1 MKFFRKLKEKLFSTS
16 SKIKDGLEG
25 IIDNQ
30 SIENV
35 QEEQSKQDKLD
46 KNLSQKINENFE
58 QKKEKTLEESHKN
71 NIKIDK
77 TKSLVS
83 VSNKSKE
90 LPNTV
95 EKIQKT
101 SSSKKTGIFSK
112 IIKTVEKV
120 TKKRKLDDKM
130 LNEIEDLLISSDI
143 GVSTASLIVEK
154 IKKENFSKELDIKQ
168 LKQLISDEIYEIMN
182 VSDSFLKIKEDQL
195 NIWLFV
201 GVNGSGKTTTIG
213 KIAKQEKDNGKKVIL
228 AAADTFRAAAVD
240 QLSIWSKRV
249 GIEMV
254 KGEEKSDPASVVYKA
269 IEEAKLYYASN
280 DRGKMIMACGTGK
293 TYTSLK
299 IAEAIANKKFVLYM
313 VPSLALMSQSIREWK
328 NDCEEEF
335 IAFSACSDKKV
346 GKVKSDN
353 DQIQVKL
360 NELGYDFDERN
371 INKLFK
377 QFKNLADKK
386 KQVFEEDLYA
396 MVESEKNFQKKM
408 PINLIDL
415 SLKCGQGKN
424 AEAKLKL
431 EIFGEKKLIKEVG
444 NGPID
449 AIFNALKALIPNKAN
464 LIVYQVN
471 AITKGTDAQA
481 EVNVRLEEK
490 SISVQGQGS
499 DIDTMVASAKAYI
512 NAMNKLILKR
522 KRANDSKSV
531 FQTSN
536 EKLNKHVI

>member
-16 SKIKDGLEG
+16 SKIKDGLEE

-46 KNLSQKINENFE
+46 KSLSQKINENFE

-90 LPNTV
+90 FPNTV

-269 IEEAKLYYASN
+269 IEEAKKSDYDLLLIDTAGRLQNKTDLMQELEKIIRVIKKQDPSAPHN
-280 DRGKMIMACGTGK
+280 CLIVLDATTGQNVISQVEVFLQSAGLTGIIMTKLDGTARGGVLVAVT
-293 TYTSLK
+293 
-299 IAEAIANKKFVLYM
+299 KKFNLPIYR
-313 VPSLALMSQSIREWK
+313 I
-328 NDCEEEF
+328 
-335 IAFSACSDKKV
+335 
-346 GKVKSDN
+346 G
-353 DQIQVKL
+353 
-360 NELGYDFDERN
+360 LGEKIEDLETFDP
-371 INKLFK
+371 KLFSR
-377 QFKNLADKK
+377 
-386 KQVFEEDLYA
+386 V
-396 MVESEKNFQKKM
+396 
-408 PINLIDL
+408 I
-415 SLKCGQGKN
+415 
-424 AEAKLKL
+424 
-431 EIFGEKKLIKEVG
+431 VG
-444 NGPID
+444 LDNNP
-449 AIFNALKALIPNKAN
+449 
-464 LIVYQVN
+464 V
-471 AITKGTDAQA
+471 
-481 EVNVRLEEK
+481 
-490 SISVQGQGS
+490 
-499 DIDTMVASAKAYI
+499 
-512 NAMNKLILKR
+512 
-522 KRANDSKSV
+522 
-531 FQTSN
+531 
-536 EKLNKHVI
+536 

>member
-46 KNLSQKINENFE
+46 KSLSQKINENFE

-90 LPNTV
+90 LPSTV

-168 LKQLISDEIYEIMN
+168 LKQLISDEIYEIMD
-182 VSDSFLKIKEDQL
+182 VSDSILKIKEDQL

-269 IEEAKLYYASN
+269 IEEAK
-280 DRGKMIMACGTGK
+280 
-293 TYTSLK
+293 
-299 IAEAIANKKFVLYM
+299 
-313 VPSLALMSQSIREWK
+313 
-328 NDCEEEF
+328 
-335 IAFSACSDKKV
+335 
-346 GKVKSDN
+346 KSDYDLLLIDTAGRLQN
-353 DQIQVKL
+353 KTDLMQELEKIIRVIKKQDPSAPHNCLIVLDATTGQNVISQVEVFLQSAGLTGIIMTKL
-360 NELGYDFDERN
+360 DGSARGGVLVAVTNKFNLPIYRIGLGEKIEDLETFDP
-371 INKLFK
+371 KLFSR
-377 QFKNLADKK
+377 
-386 KQVFEEDLYA
+386 V
-396 MVESEKNFQKKM
+396 
-408 PINLIDL
+408 I
-415 SLKCGQGKN
+415 
-424 AEAKLKL
+424 
-431 EIFGEKKLIKEVG
+431 VG
-444 NGPID
+444 LDNNP
-449 AIFNALKALIPNKAN
+449 
-464 LIVYQVN
+464 V
-471 AITKGTDAQA
+471 
-481 EVNVRLEEK
+481 
-490 SISVQGQGS
+490 
-499 DIDTMVASAKAYI
+499 
-512 NAMNKLILKR
+512 
-522 KRANDSKSV
+522 
-531 FQTSN
+531 
-536 EKLNKHVI
+536 

>member
-46 KNLSQKINENFE
+46 KSLSQKINENFE

-90 LPNTV
+90 LPSTV

-182 VSDSFLKIKEDQL
+182 VADSFLKIKEDQL

-269 IEEAKLYYASN
+269 IEEAK
-280 DRGKMIMACGTGK
+280 
-293 TYTSLK
+293 
-299 IAEAIANKKFVLYM
+299 
-313 VPSLALMSQSIREWK
+313 
-328 NDCEEEF
+328 
-335 IAFSACSDKKV
+335 
-346 GKVKSDN
+346 KSD
-353 DQIQVKL
+353 
-360 NELGYDFDERN
+360 YD
-371 INKLFK
+371 L
-377 QFKNLADKK
+377 L
-386 KQVFEEDLYA
+386 
-396 MVESEKNFQKKM
+396 
-408 PINLIDL
+408 LIDTAGRL
-415 SLKCGQGKN
+415 QNKTDLMQD
-424 AEAKLKL
+424 L
-431 EIFGEKKLIKEVG
+431 EKII
-444 NGPID
+444 
-449 AIFNALKALIPNKAN
+449 
-464 LIVYQVN
+464 
-471 AITKGTDAQA
+471 
-481 EVNVRLEEK
+481 
-490 SISVQGQGS
+490 
-499 DIDTMVASAKAYI
+499 
-512 NAMNKLILKR
+512 
-522 KRANDSKSV
+522 
-531 FQTSN
+531 
-536 EKLNKHVI
+536 

>member
-46 KNLSQKINENFE
+46 KSLSQKINENFE

-83 VSNKSKE
+83 VSYKSKE

-269 IEEAKLYYASN
+269 IEEAK
-280 DRGKMIMACGTGK
+280 
-293 TYTSLK
+293 
-299 IAEAIANKKFVLYM
+299 
-313 VPSLALMSQSIREWK
+313 
-328 NDCEEEF
+328 
-335 IAFSACSDKKV
+335 
-346 GKVKSDN
+346 KSDYDLLLIDTAGRLQN
-353 DQIQVKL
+353 KTDLMQELEKIIRVIKKQDPSAPHNCLIVLDATTGQNVISQVEVFLQSAGLTGIIMTKL
-360 NELGYDFDERN
+360 DGTARGGVLVAVTNKFNLPIYRIGLGEKIEDLETFDP
-371 INKLFK
+371 KLFSR
-377 QFKNLADKK
+377 
-386 KQVFEEDLYA
+386 V
-396 MVESEKNFQKKM
+396 
-408 PINLIDL
+408 I
-415 SLKCGQGKN
+415 
-424 AEAKLKL
+424 
-431 EIFGEKKLIKEVG
+431 VG
-444 NGPID
+444 LDNNP
-449 AIFNALKALIPNKAN
+449 
-464 LIVYQVN
+464 V
-471 AITKGTDAQA
+471 
-481 EVNVRLEEK
+481 
-490 SISVQGQGS
+490 
-499 DIDTMVASAKAYI
+499 
-512 NAMNKLILKR
+512 
-522 KRANDSKSV
+522 
-531 FQTSN
+531 
-536 EKLNKHVI
+536 

>member
-46 KNLSQKINENFE
+46 KSLSQKINENFE

-90 LPNTV
+90 LPSTV

-130 LNEIEDLLISSDI
+130 LYEIEDLLISSDL

-269 IEEAKLYYASN
+269 IEEAKKSDYDLLLIDTAGRLQNKTDLMQELEKIIRVIKKQDPSAPHN
-280 DRGKMIMACGTGK
+280 CLIVLDATTGQNVISQVEVFLQSAGLTGIIMTKLDGTARGGVLVAVT
-293 TYTSLK
+293 
-299 IAEAIANKKFVLYM
+299 KKFNLPIYR
-313 VPSLALMSQSIREWK
+313 I
-328 NDCEEEF
+328 
-335 IAFSACSDKKV
+335 
-346 GKVKSDN
+346 G
-353 DQIQVKL
+353 
-360 NELGYDFDERN
+360 LGEKIEDLETFDP
-371 INKLFK
+371 KLFSR
-377 QFKNLADKK
+377 
-386 KQVFEEDLYA
+386 V
-396 MVESEKNFQKKM
+396 
-408 PINLIDL
+408 I
-415 SLKCGQGKN
+415 
-424 AEAKLKL
+424 
-431 EIFGEKKLIKEVG
+431 VG
-444 NGPID
+444 LDNNP
-449 AIFNALKALIPNKAN
+449 
-464 LIVYQVN
+464 V
-471 AITKGTDAQA
+471 
-481 EVNVRLEEK
+481 
-490 SISVQGQGS
+490 
-499 DIDTMVASAKAYI
+499 
-512 NAMNKLILKR
+512 
-522 KRANDSKSV
+522 
-531 FQTSN
+531 
-536 EKLNKHVI
+536 

>member
-16 SKIKDGLEG
+16 SKIKDGLEE

-46 KNLSQKINENFE
+46 KSLSQKINENFE

-90 LPNTV
+90 LPSTV

-269 IEEAKLYYASN
+269 IEEAKKN
-280 DRGKMIMACGTGK
+280 DYDLLLIDTAGRLQNKTDLMQELEKIIRVIKKQDPSAPHNCLIVLDATTGQNVISQVEVFLQSAGLTGIIMTKLDGTARGGVLVAVT
-293 TYTSLK
+293 
-299 IAEAIANKKFVLYM
+299 KKFNLPIYR
-313 VPSLALMSQSIREWK
+313 I
-328 NDCEEEF
+328 
-335 IAFSACSDKKV
+335 
-346 GKVKSDN
+346 G
-353 DQIQVKL
+353 
-360 NELGYDFDERN
+360 LGEKIEDLETFDP
-371 INKLFK
+371 KLFSR
-377 QFKNLADKK
+377 
-386 KQVFEEDLYA
+386 V
-396 MVESEKNFQKKM
+396 
-408 PINLIDL
+408 I
-415 SLKCGQGKN
+415 
-424 AEAKLKL
+424 
-431 EIFGEKKLIKEVG
+431 VG
-444 NGPID
+444 LDNNP
-449 AIFNALKALIPNKAN
+449 
-464 LIVYQVN
+464 V
-471 AITKGTDAQA
+471 
-481 EVNVRLEEK
+481 
-490 SISVQGQGS
+490 
-499 DIDTMVASAKAYI
+499 
-512 NAMNKLILKR
+512 
-522 KRANDSKSV
+522 
-531 FQTSN
+531 
-536 EKLNKHVI
+536 

>member
-35 QEEQSKQDKLD
+35 KEEQSKQDKLD
-46 KNLSQKINENFE
+46 KSLSQKINENFE
-58 QKKEKTLEESHKN
+58 RKKEKTLEEIHKN

-83 VSNKSKE
+83 VFNKSKE

-168 LKQLISDEIYEIMN
+168 LKQLISDEIYEIMD

-269 IEEAKLYYASN
+269 IEEAKKSDYDLLLIDTAGRLQNKTDLMQELEKIIRVIKKQDPSAPHN
-280 DRGKMIMACGTGK
+280 CLIVLDATTGQNVISQVEVFLQSAGLTGIIMTKLDGTARGGVLVAVT
-293 TYTSLK
+293 
-299 IAEAIANKKFVLYM
+299 KKFNL
-313 VPSLALMSQSIREWK
+313 PIFR
-328 NDCEEEF
+328 
-335 IAFSACSDKKV
+335 I
-346 GKVKSDN
+346 G
-353 DQIQVKL
+353 
-360 NELGYDFDERN
+360 LGEKIEDLETFDP
-371 INKLFK
+371 KLFSR
-377 QFKNLADKK
+377 
-386 KQVFEEDLYA
+386 V
-396 MVESEKNFQKKM
+396 
-408 PINLIDL
+408 I
-415 SLKCGQGKN
+415 
-424 AEAKLKL
+424 
-431 EIFGEKKLIKEVG
+431 VG
-444 NGPID
+444 LDNNP
-449 AIFNALKALIPNKAN
+449 
-464 LIVYQVN
+464 V
-471 AITKGTDAQA
+471 
-481 EVNVRLEEK
+481 
-490 SISVQGQGS
+490 
-499 DIDTMVASAKAYI
+499 
-512 NAMNKLILKR
+512 
-522 KRANDSKSV
+522 
-531 FQTSN
+531 
-536 EKLNKHVI
+536 

>member
-25 IIDNQ
+25 IIDEQ
-30 SIENV
+30 SMENV
-35 QEEQSKQDKLD
+35 KEEQSKQDTLD
-46 KNLSQKINENFE
+46 KNLSQKLNENFE
-58 QKKEKTLEESHKN
+58 QKKEKTLKESHKN

-83 VSNKSKE
+83 ISNKNKE

-95 EKIQKT
+95 EQTQKT

-168 LKQLISDEIYEIMN
+168 LKQLISDEIYEIMD
-182 VSDSFLKIKEDQL
+182 VSDSILKIKEDQL

-228 AAADTFRAAAVD
+228 AAADTFRAAAID

-269 IEEAKLYYASN
+269 IEEAKKNNYDLLLIDTAGRLQN
-280 DRGKMIMACGTGK
+280 K
-293 TYTSLK
+293 TDLMQELEK
-299 IAEAIANKKFVLYM
+299 I
-313 VPSLALMSQSIREWK
+313 IRV
-328 NDCEEEF
+328 
-335 IAFSACSDKKV
+335 I
-346 GKVKSDN
+346 
-353 DQIQVKL
+353 
-360 NELGYDFDERN
+360 
-371 INKLFK
+371 
-377 QFKNLADKK
+377 K
-386 KQVFEEDLYA
+386 KQDPSAPHNCLIVLDATSGQNVNSQVEVFLQSAGLTGIIMTKLDGTARGGVLVAVTNKFNLPIYRIGLG
-396 MVESEKNFQKKM
+396 EK
-408 PINLIDL
+408 IDD
-415 SLKCGQGKN
+415 
-424 AEAKLKL
+424 L
-431 EIFGEKKLIKEVG
+431 EIFDPKFFSRVIVG
-444 NGPID
+444 LDNSTI
-449 AIFNALKALIPNKAN
+449 
-464 LIVYQVN
+464 
-471 AITKGTDAQA
+471 
-481 EVNVRLEEK
+481 
-490 SISVQGQGS
+490 
-499 DIDTMVASAKAYI
+499 
-512 NAMNKLILKR
+512 
-522 KRANDSKSV
+522 
-531 FQTSN
+531 
-536 EKLNKHVI
+536 

>member
-35 QEEQSKQDKLD
+35 KEEQSKQDKLD
-46 KNLSQKINENFE
+46 KSLSQKINENFE

-90 LPNTV
+90 LPSTV

-168 LKQLISDEIYEIMN
+168 LKQLISDEIYEIMD
-182 VSDSFLKIKEDQL
+182 VSDSILKIKEDQL

-269 IEEAKLYYASN
+269 IEEAK
-280 DRGKMIMACGTGK
+280 
-293 TYTSLK
+293 
-299 IAEAIANKKFVLYM
+299 
-313 VPSLALMSQSIREWK
+313 
-328 NDCEEEF
+328 
-335 IAFSACSDKKV
+335 
-346 GKVKSDN
+346 KSDYDLLLIDTAGRLQN
-353 DQIQVKL
+353 KTDLMQELEKIIRVIKKQDPSAPHNCLIVLDATTGQNVISQVEVFLQSAGLTGIIMTKL
-360 NELGYDFDERN
+360 DGTARGGVLVAVTNKFNLPIYRIGLGEKIEDLETFDP
-371 INKLFK
+371 KLFSR
-377 QFKNLADKK
+377 
-386 KQVFEEDLYA
+386 V
-396 MVESEKNFQKKM
+396 
-408 PINLIDL
+408 I
-415 SLKCGQGKN
+415 
-424 AEAKLKL
+424 
-431 EIFGEKKLIKEVG
+431 VG
-444 NGPID
+444 LDNNP
-449 AIFNALKALIPNKAN
+449 
-464 LIVYQVN
+464 V
-471 AITKGTDAQA
+471 
-481 EVNVRLEEK
+481 
-490 SISVQGQGS
+490 
-499 DIDTMVASAKAYI
+499 
-512 NAMNKLILKR
+512 
-522 KRANDSKSV
+522 
-531 FQTSN
+531 
-536 EKLNKHVI
+536 

>member
-46 KNLSQKINENFE
+46 KSLSQKINENFE
-58 QKKEKTLEESHKN
+58 RKKEKTLEEIHKN

-83 VSNKSKE
+83 VFNKSKE

-168 LKQLISDEIYEIMN
+168 LKQLISDEIFEIMN

-269 IEEAKLYYASN
+269 IEEAKKSDYDLLLIDTAGRLQNKTDLMQELEKIIRVIKKQDPSAPHN
-280 DRGKMIMACGTGK
+280 CLIVLDATTGQNVISQVEVFLQSAGLTGIIMTKLDGTARGGVLVAVT
-293 TYTSLK
+293 
-299 IAEAIANKKFVLYM
+299 KKFNLPIYR
-313 VPSLALMSQSIREWK
+313 I
-328 NDCEEEF
+328 
-335 IAFSACSDKKV
+335 
-346 GKVKSDN
+346 G
-353 DQIQVKL
+353 
-360 NELGYDFDERN
+360 LGEKIEDLETFDP
-371 INKLFK
+371 KLFSR
-377 QFKNLADKK
+377 
-386 KQVFEEDLYA
+386 V
-396 MVESEKNFQKKM
+396 
-408 PINLIDL
+408 I
-415 SLKCGQGKN
+415 
-424 AEAKLKL
+424 
-431 EIFGEKKLIKEVG
+431 VG
-444 NGPID
+444 LDNNP
-449 AIFNALKALIPNKAN
+449 
-464 LIVYQVN
+464 V
-471 AITKGTDAQA
+471 
-481 EVNVRLEEK
+481 
-490 SISVQGQGS
+490 
-499 DIDTMVASAKAYI
+499 
-512 NAMNKLILKR
+512 
-522 KRANDSKSV
+522 
-531 FQTSN
+531 
-536 EKLNKHVI
+536 

>member
-35 QEEQSKQDKLD
+35 KEEQSKQDKLD
-46 KNLSQKINENFE
+46 KSLSQKINENFE

-90 LPNTV
+90 LPSTV

-168 LKQLISDEIYEIMN
+168 LKQLISDEIYEIMA
-182 VSDSFLKIKEDQL
+182 VSDSILKIKEDQL

-269 IEEAKLYYASN
+269 IEEAKKSDYDLLLIDTAGRLQNKTDLMQELEKIIRVIKKQDPSAPHN
-280 DRGKMIMACGTGK
+280 CLIVLDATTGQNVISQVEVFLQSAGLTGIIMTKLDGTARGGVLVAVT
-293 TYTSLK
+293 
-299 IAEAIANKKFVLYM
+299 KKFNLPIYR
-313 VPSLALMSQSIREWK
+313 I
-328 NDCEEEF
+328 
-335 IAFSACSDKKV
+335 
-346 GKVKSDN
+346 G
-353 DQIQVKL
+353 
-360 NELGYDFDERN
+360 LGEKIEDLETFDP
-371 INKLFK
+371 KLFSR
-377 QFKNLADKK
+377 
-386 KQVFEEDLYA
+386 V
-396 MVESEKNFQKKM
+396 
-408 PINLIDL
+408 I
-415 SLKCGQGKN
+415 
-424 AEAKLKL
+424 
-431 EIFGEKKLIKEVG
+431 VG
-444 NGPID
+444 LDNNP
-449 AIFNALKALIPNKAN
+449 
-464 LIVYQVN
+464 V
-471 AITKGTDAQA
+471 
-481 EVNVRLEEK
+481 
-490 SISVQGQGS
+490 
-499 DIDTMVASAKAYI
+499 
-512 NAMNKLILKR
+512 
-522 KRANDSKSV
+522 
-531 FQTSN
+531 
-536 EKLNKHVI
+536 

>member
-35 QEEQSKQDKLD
+35 KEEQSKQDNLD

-90 LPNTV
+90 LPSTV

-269 IEEAKLYYASN
+269 IEEAKKSDYDLLLIDTAGRLQNKTDLMQELEKIIRVIKKQDPSAPHN
-280 DRGKMIMACGTGK
+280 CLIVLDATTGQNVISQVEVFLQSAGLTGIIMTKLDGTARGGVLVAVT
-293 TYTSLK
+293 
-299 IAEAIANKKFVLYM
+299 KKFNLPIYR
-313 VPSLALMSQSIREWK
+313 I
-328 NDCEEEF
+328 
-335 IAFSACSDKKV
+335 
-346 GKVKSDN
+346 G
-353 DQIQVKL
+353 
-360 NELGYDFDERN
+360 LGEKIEDLETFDP
-371 INKLFK
+371 KLFSR
-377 QFKNLADKK
+377 
-386 KQVFEEDLYA
+386 V
-396 MVESEKNFQKKM
+396 
-408 PINLIDL
+408 I
-415 SLKCGQGKN
+415 
-424 AEAKLKL
+424 
-431 EIFGEKKLIKEVG
+431 VG
-444 NGPID
+444 LDNNP
-449 AIFNALKALIPNKAN
+449 
-464 LIVYQVN
+464 V
-471 AITKGTDAQA
+471 
-481 EVNVRLEEK
+481 
-490 SISVQGQGS
+490 
-499 DIDTMVASAKAYI
+499 
-512 NAMNKLILKR
+512 
-522 KRANDSKSV
+522 
-531 FQTSN
+531 
-536 EKLNKHVI
+536 

>member
-35 QEEQSKQDKLD
+35 QEEQSKQDDLD
-46 KNLSQKINENFE
+46 KSLSQKINENFE

-90 LPNTV
+90 LPSTV

-168 LKQLISDEIYEIMN
+168 LKQLISDEIYEIMD

-269 IEEAKLYYASN
+269 IEEAKKSDYDLLLIDTAGRLQNKTDLMQELEKIIRVIKKQDPSAPHN
-280 DRGKMIMACGTGK
+280 CLIVLDATTGQNVISQVEVFLQSAGLTGIIMTKLDGTARGGVLVAVT
-293 TYTSLK
+293 
-299 IAEAIANKKFVLYM
+299 KKFNLPIYR
-313 VPSLALMSQSIREWK
+313 I
-328 NDCEEEF
+328 
-335 IAFSACSDKKV
+335 
-346 GKVKSDN
+346 G
-353 DQIQVKL
+353 
-360 NELGYDFDERN
+360 LGEKIEDLETFDP
-371 INKLFK
+371 KLFSR
-377 QFKNLADKK
+377 
-386 KQVFEEDLYA
+386 V
-396 MVESEKNFQKKM
+396 
-408 PINLIDL
+408 I
-415 SLKCGQGKN
+415 
-424 AEAKLKL
+424 
-431 EIFGEKKLIKEVG
+431 VG
-444 NGPID
+444 LDNNP
-449 AIFNALKALIPNKAN
+449 
-464 LIVYQVN
+464 V
-471 AITKGTDAQA
+471 
-481 EVNVRLEEK
+481 
-490 SISVQGQGS
+490 
-499 DIDTMVASAKAYI
+499 
-512 NAMNKLILKR
+512 
-522 KRANDSKSV
+522 
-531 FQTSN
+531 
-536 EKLNKHVI
+536 

>member
-35 QEEQSKQDKLD
+35 QEEQNKQDKLD
-46 KNLSQKINENFE
+46 KSLSQKINENFE

-83 VSNKSKE
+83 ISNKSKE

-269 IEEAKLYYASN
+269 IEEAK
-280 DRGKMIMACGTGK
+280 
-293 TYTSLK
+293 
-299 IAEAIANKKFVLYM
+299 
-313 VPSLALMSQSIREWK
+313 
-328 NDCEEEF
+328 
-335 IAFSACSDKKV
+335 
-346 GKVKSDN
+346 KSDYDLLLIDTAGRLQN
-353 DQIQVKL
+353 KTDLMQELEKIIRVIKKQDPSAPHNCLIVLDATTGQNVISQVEVFLQSAGLTGIIMTKL
-360 NELGYDFDERN
+360 DGTARGGVLVAVTNKFNLPIYRIGLGEKIEDLETFDP
-371 INKLFK
+371 KLFSR
-377 QFKNLADKK
+377 
-386 KQVFEEDLYA
+386 V
-396 MVESEKNFQKKM
+396 
-408 PINLIDL
+408 I
-415 SLKCGQGKN
+415 
-424 AEAKLKL
+424 
-431 EIFGEKKLIKEVG
+431 VG
-444 NGPID
+444 LDNNP
-449 AIFNALKALIPNKAN
+449 
-464 LIVYQVN
+464 V
-471 AITKGTDAQA
+471 
-481 EVNVRLEEK
+481 
-490 SISVQGQGS
+490 
-499 DIDTMVASAKAYI
+499 
-512 NAMNKLILKR
+512 
-522 KRANDSKSV
+522 
-531 FQTSN
+531 
-536 EKLNKHVI
+536 